1 VTGNRAAAR
10 FLVTG
15 RVQGVGF
22 RWFVARRAAELGL
35 AGWARNLPGGQ
46 VEVVAAGETDAVS
59 RLEESLRAGPRLAR
73 VESVEKSEIPHQ
85 MIESKS
91 FEIR

>member
-1 VTGNRAAAR
+1 MTGTRAAAR

-46 VEVVAAGETDAVS
+46 VEVVAAGEADAMS
-59 RLEESLRAGPRLAR
+59 QLEASLRAGPRLAR
-73 VESVEKSEIPHQ
+73 VEIVEKSEIPHQ
-85 MIESKS
+85 VIESKS

>member
-1 VTGNRAAAR
+1 VTGNRAASR
-10 FLVTG
+10 FVVSG

-35 AGWARNLPGGQ
+35 AGWARHLPSGQ
-46 VEVVAAGETDAVS
+46 VEVVAAGEAVAMS
-59 RLEESLRAGPRLAR
+59 HLEASLQTGPRFAR

-85 MIESKS
+85 MVESKS
-91 FEIR
+91 FDIK

>member
-1 VTGNRAAAR
+1 MTGDRAAAR
-10 FLVTG
+10 FLVSG

-35 AGWARNLPGGQ
+35 AGWARNLPSGQ
-46 VEVVAAGETDAVS
+46 VEVVAAGEAGAMS
-59 RLEESLRAGPRLAR
+59 HLEASLRAGPRLAR

-85 MIESKS
+85 MVESKS
-91 FEIR
+91 FEIK